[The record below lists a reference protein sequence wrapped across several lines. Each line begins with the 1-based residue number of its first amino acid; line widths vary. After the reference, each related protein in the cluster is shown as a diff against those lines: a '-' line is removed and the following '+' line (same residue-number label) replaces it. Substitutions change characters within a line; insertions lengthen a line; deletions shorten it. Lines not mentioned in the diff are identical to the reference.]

1 MSQFSLLAQK
11 RFSGIFWTQSIG
23 AFTDNFFKQVLVA
36 LVAERGWTLLNL
48 NQEEVGLLASA
59 IFMAPFFLFSAT
71 AGQLADKLDK
81 AAIIRGLKVAEIA
94 FACLG
99 ALAVYLQML
108 SMCLLVL
115 VFFAFQAA
123 FFGPL
128 KYGILPQLLKE
139 DELVSGNAWVETSTN
154 LFILV
159 GTILGAELVAKRAP
173 DWSIGLLLVTV
184 SAVGYLTSRTIPEA
198 PSSQPDLK
206 VNWNPLVP
214 TLQMI
219 RLVREQRAILNSI
232 LGISWFWALGSV
244 VLSDFPFYT
253 KQVLHCQIE
262 ISTFLFVLFSVGIG
276 VGSMLCERLSYGRL
290 ELGLVPFGSLGMSL
304 FLAGLWWI
312 GSPLPPPA
320 QPYDL
325 YFFLHNPWGL
335 TIAACVF
342 CFCLFSGF
350 FIVPLYTLIQQRSA
364 PETRA
369 RIIAGNNIINAFFMV
384 GALLAV
390 ALLRKVGLTIPQI
403 FGVMALFNLAVAIYI
418 YTLIPEFF
426 LRFISYLI
434 GHFLYRLRVV
444 GEENIPSQGGVILV
458 ANHVSFVDWLIV
470 MAAVRRP
477 VFFVM
482 WYTYYELPLVRFLF
496 REAGVI
502 PISSAKVRP
511 KILERAMHSIR
522 GHLQD
527 GDAICIFPEGKITK
541 TGEMSPFRPG
551 VERMVED
558 NPVPVVPMALRGL
571 WGSNFSRRP
580 GSFWKRFL
588 YRPLRSNIRVV
599 IGEPIPPAE
608 VTAELLAQRV
618 AQLRGDHL

>member
-1 MSQFSLLAQK
+1 MSQLSLLAQK

-23 AFTDNFFKQVLVA
+23 AFTDNFFKQTLVA
-36 LVAERGWTLLNL
+36 LVAARGWTLLDL
-48 NQEEVGLLASA
+48 SQEQVGLLASA
-59 IFMAPFFLFSAT
+59 IFMAPFFSFSAT

-99 ALAVYLQML
+99 AAAVHFQQL
-108 SMCLLVL
+108 SWCMLVL

-159 GTILGAELVAKRAP
+159 GTILGAEMVAKRAP
-173 DWSIGLLLVTV
+173 DWSIGLLLVCV
-184 SAVGYLTSRTIPEA
+184 SVLGYLTSRSIPDA
-198 PSSQPDLK
+198 PSSQPELK
-206 VNWNPLVP
+206 VDWNPFVP
-214 TLQMI
+214 TWQMI
-219 RLVREQRAILNSI
+219 QLVREQRAILNSI

-244 VLSDFPFYT
+244 VLSVFPFYT
-253 KQVLHCQIE
+253 MQVLHCQIE
-262 ISTFLFVLFSVGIG
+262 VSTLLFVLFSVGIAA
-276 VGSMLCERLSYGRL
+276 GSMLCERLSYGRL

-312 GSPLPPPA
+312 GSPLSKPSH
-320 QPYDL
+320 PYSWQ
-325 YFFLHNPWGL
+325 FFLHSPSGL
-335 TIAACVF
+335 AIAACVSL
-342 CFCLFSGF
+342 FCLFSGF
-350 FIVPLYTLIQQRSA
+350 FIVPLYTLIQQRST

-384 GALLAV
+384 AALLAV
-390 ALLRKVGLTIPQI
+390 AVMREWGLTIPQV
-403 FGVMALFNLAVAIYI
+403 FGVMAAFNLAVAVYI

-444 GEENIPSQGGVILV
+444 GEENIPPQGGVILV

-477 VFFVM
+477 MFFVM

-502 PISSAKVRP
+502 PISSSKIRP
-511 KILERAMHSIR
+511 KILERALQSIR
-522 GHLQD
+522 THLQE

-541 TGEMSPFRPG
+541 NGEIGTFRPG

-558 NPVPVVPMALRGL
+558 TPVPVVPMALRGL

-588 YRPLRSNIRVV
+588 YRPLRSPIQVV
-599 IGEPIPPAE
+599 IGEPIPPE
-608 VTAELLAQRV
+608 LVTAELLQQRV